1 MKKCTLFLLV
11 TILCSACSY
20 LSQPKKVECCEHKAK
35 CCYGQMCCLPRYA
48 KAAGVEPKSFTPEVP
63 VYGTAQDLEPPPG
76 PPVEKP
82 SFLSSLNPFRGS
94 GEEQNVQ
101 GQSST
106 TKEPP
111 QEQKEEGGFF
121 SKLWPF

>member
-1 MKKCTLFLLV
+1 MKKCTLFLLL
-11 TILCSACSY
+11 TLLCSACSY
-20 LSQPKKVECCEHKAK
+20 LSRTKKVECCEKKAK
-35 CCYGQMCCLPRYA
+35 CCYAEMCCLPRYA

-76 PPVEKP
+76 PPPEKP
-82 SFLSSLNPFRGS
+82 SFFSHLNPFGGS
-94 GEEQNVQ
+94 GEEQNPQ
-101 GQSST
+101 GQSSA

-111 QEQKEEGGFF
+111 PEHREEGGFF